1 MSTDIGPVIDEAV
14 KTALDAHAADMQT
27 VGNPLLRAS
36 IGALV
41 GVPPFSGQNPSST
54 SPTAGGR
61 YYLLPRF
68 ATEPTL
74 SVNATAAGGNA
85 SLISLQDE
93 D

>member
-1 MSTDIGPVIDEAV
+1 MIDEAV
-14 KTALDAHAADMQT
+14 KAAPDADAADMQT
-27 VGNPLLRAS
+27 VGNPLLRVS

-41 GVPPFSGQNPSST
+41 GVPPFGGQNPSGI

-61 YYLLPRF
+61 YYLPRF
-68 ATEPTL
+68 ATERTL